1 MSIKNKFVFTKSVL
15 DKLPI
20 PTQEQKKQIY
30 YDAYQ
35 QGLALIITYGSSK
48 TFYLYKTIK
57 HKTYIKK
64 IGHYPYIDI
73 EEARDKVFKIKKAI
87 ENNINP
93 FELEKPQKSDTL
105 LSDFFYNEYM
115 PKYAKLRTQY
125 KTYRRKELLFEYH
138 CKQFKNKKLSDIT
151 RQEIEDYHRYIG
163 NKQKPCAANSFLNL
177 ISHIYNIAIEWNF
190 IDKNPALHIKPYPTK
205 SRDRF
210 LQPNEISDFMTALNN
225 LQNDKMRDFILLLLL
240 TGQRKNNIFRLKWSD
255 IDFHN
260 NIMYL
265 DHTKNHESQRIPL
278 TEQAINLLKSM
289 HNKYFNP
296 KQDWIFPSDRSNSG
310 HIEDADLCW
319 HQLLKSANIKNL
331 HLHDLRRTMASYQA
345 ILGSS
350 MNIISKSL
358 GHKSLQSTA
367 VYARLNL
374 SPVRDSMQKATDEI
388 FKLSDKDNV

>member
-1 MSIKNKFVFTKSVL
+1 MTIKNKFVFTKSLL

-20 PTQEQKKQIY
+20 PTLEQKKQIY
-30 YDAYQ
+30 YDSYQ
-35 QGLALIITYGSSK
+35 PGLALIITYGSSK

-57 HKTYIKK
+57 HKSYIKK

-73 EEARDKVFKIKKAI
+73 EEAREKVFKIKKAI
-87 ENNINP
+87 ENDLNP
-93 FELEKPQKSDTL
+93 FESEKPKKSDTL

-115 PKYAKLRTQY
+115 PKHAKIRTQA
-125 KTYRRKELLFEYH
+125 KTSRRKELLFEYH
-138 CKQFKNKKLSDIT
+138 FKRFKSKKLSEIT

-163 NKQKPCAANSFLNL
+163 IKKPAAANHFLGL
-177 ISHIYNIAIEWNF
+177 MSHIYNLAIEWNF
-190 IDKNPALHIKPYPTK
+190 VDKNPALHIKPYPTK

-210 LQPNEISDFMTALNN
+210 LQPNEIADFMTALNN
-225 LQNDKMRDFILLLLL
+225 MQNDKMRDFILLLLL
-240 TGQRKNNIFRLKWSD
+240 TGQRKNNIFRLRWSD

-265 DHTKNHESQRIPL
+265 EHTKNHESQRIPL
-278 TEQAINLLKSM
+278 TEQAIKLLKSM

-296 KQDWIFPSDRSNSG
+296 KQDWIFPSDRSRSG
-310 HIEDADLCW
+310 HIEDADLHW
-319 HQLLKSANIKNL
+319 HHLLKSANIDNL

-374 SPVRDSMQKATDEI
+374 SPVRDSMQKATNEI
-388 FKLSDKDNV
+388 FKLSDKSNL

>member
-1 MSIKNKFVFTKSVL
+1 MTIKNKFVFSKSTL

-20 PTQEQKKQIY
+20 PPKEQKKQIY
-30 YDAYQ
+30 YDLYQ
-35 QGLALIITYGSSK
+35 PGLALIITYGSSK

-57 HKTYIKK
+57 HKNYIKK
-64 IGHYPYIDI
+64 IGHYPYIEI
-73 EEARDKVFKIKKAI
+73 EEAREKVFKIKKAI

-93 FELEKPQKSDTL
+93 FESEETQKSDIL

-115 PKYAKLRTQY
+115 PKHAKIRTLY
-125 KTYRRKELLFEYH
+125 NTYHRKELLFEYH
-138 CKQFKNKKLSDIT
+138 FKKFKSKKLSDIT

-163 NKQKPCAANSFLNL
+163 NQNKPAAANHFLSL
-177 ISHIYNIAIEWNF
+177 MCHIYNLAIEWNF

-225 LQNDKMRDFILLLLL
+225 TENEKLRDFILLLLL
-240 TGQRKNNIFRLKWSD
+240 TGQRKNNIFRLRWSD

-265 DHTKNHESQRIPL
+265 EHTKNHESQRIPL
-278 TEQAINLLKSM
+278 TEQAIHLLKTM
-289 HNKYFNP
+289 HDKYVNP
-296 KQDWIFPSDRSNSG
+296 QTDWIFPSDKSRSG
-310 HIEDADLCW
+310 HIEDADIFW

-374 SPVRDSMQKATDEI
+374 TPVRDSMQKATNEI
-388 FKLSDKDNV
+388 FKLSNKTNL